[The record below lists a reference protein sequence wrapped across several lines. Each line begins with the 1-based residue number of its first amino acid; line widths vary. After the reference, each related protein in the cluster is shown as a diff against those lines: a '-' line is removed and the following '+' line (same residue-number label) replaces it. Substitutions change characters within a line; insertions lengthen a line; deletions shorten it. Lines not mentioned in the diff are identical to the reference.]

1 MDWTWTL
8 IWFLD
13 FLFAWSFFGQKQL
26 TERHLQLIYPGCP
39 FHRVIPGFMCQAKCW
54 QNELNGTQLG
64 WWTNKTHVGNKYI
77 QRQKRP
83 KRFFQEIIGL
93 FIISTGA
100 RVLTQ
105 LVTVECWS
113 GRRLHQYEWNRWTK
127 HLWFQPLSF
136 ALVSGTTCWAQHLSP
151 GNKFED
157 ENFEWQSQTNR
168 DFDLFP
174 RGIVVAVTE
183 SIGKHYKMYLSVIC
197 RVWLF

>member
-1 MDWTWTL
+1 
-8 IWFLD
+8 
-13 FLFAWSFFGQKQL
+13 
-26 TERHLQLIYPGCP
+26 
-39 FHRVIPGFMCQAKCW
+39 MCQAKCW

-64 WWTNKTHVGNKYI
+64 WWTNKTYVGKKI
-77 QRQKRP
+77 HSKTKSAQKRC
-83 KRFFQEIIGL
+83 FQEIIGL

-127 HLWFQPLSF
+127 HLWFQPLFSAF
-136 ALVSGTTCWAQHLSP
+136 VSGQLAEPQHLSP

-168 DFDLFP
+168 VFWFVSTWNCSCSD
-174 RGIVVAVTE
+174 
-183 SIGKHYKMYLSVIC
+183 GKHRKALQNVPKCNMQSVIVLVHVGNGPSSC
-197 RVWLF
+197 IPDSVAKRDVNRLRWTLPKLLTTGS

>member
-1 MDWTWTL
+1 
-8 IWFLD
+8 
-13 FLFAWSFFGQKQL
+13 
-26 TERHLQLIYPGCP
+26 
-39 FHRVIPGFMCQAKCW
+39 MCQAKCW

-64 WWTNKTHVGNKYI
+64 WWTNKTYVGKKYI

-83 KRFFQEIIGL
+83 KRCFQEIIGL

-127 HLWFQPLSF
+127 HLWFQPLFSAF
-136 ALVSGTTCWAQHLSP
+136 VSGQLAEPSTWAQGTSLKTRTLS
-151 GNKFED
+151 D
-157 ENFEWQSQTNR
+157 SLRQTEF
-168 DFDLFP
+168 FDLCP

-183 SIGKHYKMYLSVIC
+183 SIGKHYKMYLSVTC